1 MVIFKR
7 KTQPKEMFPL
17 GIVVHHHPKGWM
29 DVDGIKLWI
38 QKVWRSQ
45 PGGMVGTRSLLVWD
59 SFQVHLIDP
68 VKRALHRNNTE
79 STVIPGGLTSVIQLL
94 DVCLNKPFK
103 DWLREKWTT
112 WMVEGEKALTAG
124 GKVKEASL
132 ETVACWVL
140 EAWRDLPGDMVSIS
154 NAIDG
159 TEDDLLLE
167 EEEDCIPEEDNENKD
182 EDLYDNQLTEEE
194 WQNLLGESDDKDE
207 FDGF

>member
-79 STVIPGGLTSVIQLL
+79 STVIPGGLTSVVQLL

-103 DWLREKWTT
+103 DRLREKWTT
-112 WMVEGEKALTAG
+112 WMVEGEKAFECRWKGEG
-124 GKVKEASL
+124 GFIGN
-132 ETVACWVL
+132 C
-140 EAWRDLPGDMVSIS
+140 G
-154 NAIDG
+154 
-159 TEDDLLLE
+159 
-167 EEEDCIPEEDNENKD
+167 
-182 EDLYDNQLTEEE
+182 
-194 WQNLLGESDDKDE
+194 LLGFRSMA
-207 FDGF
+207 